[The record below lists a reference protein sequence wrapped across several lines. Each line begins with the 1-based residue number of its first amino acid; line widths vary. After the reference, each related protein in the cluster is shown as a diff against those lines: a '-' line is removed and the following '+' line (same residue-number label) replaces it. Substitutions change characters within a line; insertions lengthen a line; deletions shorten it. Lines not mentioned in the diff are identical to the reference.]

1 MAAPDIVKV
10 FNLYV
15 DGSKVGTATGS
26 ESTIDAPGEV
36 QITADGVSARAQGV
50 PTSKITLNTVVTF
63 GGKANTQKLVQ
74 ALLNN
79 TPLKL
84 TQGVVD
90 GKIREYY
97 PMWCHSEK
105 LSGEFASG
113 KATGAYDFEGAAP
126 TFTG

>member
-1 MAAPDIVKV
+1 MAVDIVKV
-10 FNLYV
+10 WNIYV
-15 DGSKVGTATGS
+15 DGSKVGTGTSS
-26 ESTIDAPGEV
+26 ESTIDAPGEL
-36 QITADGVSARAQGV
+36 QIAADGVIARAQGV
-50 PTSKITLNTVVTF
+50 STSKITLNTIVTF
-63 GGKANTQKLVQ
+63 GGKANTQKLLT

-105 LSGEFASG
+105 LSADFQSG
-113 KATGAYDFEGAAP
+113 KATGAYDFEGAQP
-126 TFTG
+126 TLTG